1 MEIELVTKRFVH
13 YDDEGK
19 ITKIGH
25 DKDENENSIEV
36 PFDDVKAL
44 MTGKESLGSYI
55 VEWDFLEKRNVLK
68 HISQWE
74 NDQLKES
81 FLYEIKND
89 SNADAV
95 IQQDKK
101 EKCWRLVLSEDV
113 VKANIDPTLQ
123 FYSVTKKYD
132 PNVLYRLLRFQKINN
147 EYVVPFE
154 LDFEVDNVD
163 LSIYTVRKFSTYS
176 YEVID
181 G

>member
-1 MEIELVTKRFVH
+1 MYSSPFSKAVLEVLRSDISRNTQRTDSLGKGLELINTVN
-13 YDDEGK
+13 
-19 ITKIGH
+19 I
-25 DKDENENSIEV
+25 S
-36 PFDDVKAL
+36 DVKAL

-147 EYVVPFE
+147 E